1 MYTDPS
7 KNLLELLMRVLDLHF
22 FSCMCSSLE
31 YLKVVLSISLRY
43 VHCSIQKVT
52 QGSYGSVTNVQVTF
66 IYSG

>member
-7 KNLLELLMRVLDLHF
+7 KNLLELLMRVLHLHF

-31 YLKVVLSISLRY
+31 NPKVVLRISWRY

-52 QGSYGSVTNVQVTF
+52 QGSYGGVTNVPVTF